1 MKSVHHCPGTS
12 LARPF
17 WSWPIPKALRNLCDA
32 LSEAMAAHRRYE
44 WLRSRGVPHDTALRE
59 AIGIGNSACEC
70 HAADR
75 GQRRSA
81 SKPVRLG
88 AAESIGAFRS

>member
-1 MKSVHHCPGTS
+1 MKSLPHYSGTS

-17 WSWPIPKALRNLCDA
+17 WSWPIHFYDA
-32 LSEAMAAHRRYE
+32 LSEAVAARRRYE
-44 WLRSRGVPHDTALRE
+44 WLVSRGVPHDTALRE
-59 AIGIGNSACEC
+59 ALGIRISACEC

-75 GQRRSA
+75 DQRRSG

-88 AAESIGAFRS
+88 ASESIGTLSFVK